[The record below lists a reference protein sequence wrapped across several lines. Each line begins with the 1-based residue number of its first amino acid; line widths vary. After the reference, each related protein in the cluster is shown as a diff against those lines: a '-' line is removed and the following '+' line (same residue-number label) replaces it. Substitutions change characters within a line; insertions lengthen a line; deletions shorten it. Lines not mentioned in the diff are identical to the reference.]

1 MTTFCASPFPPRSSG
16 AAPSTPTPDLQRYP
30 PTHLAIK
37 YNRNDIEDGC
47 ISTLTAALFDIC
59 EVGPMQEVNVYVNFI
74 GFIVPVE
81 WKNTPNARSFR
92 DYLQSPRGALLI
104 TRNVDGIAM
113 SIEFKPWCL
122 PSRNGEA
129 FPWID
134 FHNAPYYPSSLSV
147 CDASSVVVVDASSVV
162 VDASSVVVDA
172 SSVVVDAS
180 SVVVDA
186 SGGSPF
192 PAGTMCCLELRRVP
206 TDASLFDS
214 SYGWYTG
221 FQQLTPTVLARFVR
235 DRLGLKPLG
244 VLEVQYALEHVNP
257 GERSIQWFVECFL
270 PAPPASDLPSET
282 MDLVF
287 HGNEAV
293 FTLSTSEQWRFRL
306 GNPENKNLLEN
317 SRRSVLTYVEYDGRF
332 ALAEAPEA
340 GENDARPN
348 IFGGRPLF
356 GITVDSEN
364 ANTPPKMYRNASVD
378 VVFHYN
384 LV

>member
-1 MTTFCASPFPPRSSG
+1 MTTFWATRFPSRSSG
-16 AAPSTPTPDLQRYP
+16 AAPDLVRNP

-59 EVGPMQEVNVYVNFI
+59 EVGPMQEVHVHVNFI
-74 GFIVPVE
+74 GFIVSVE

-92 DYLQSPRGALLI
+92 TYLQSPQGALLI
-104 TRNVDGIAM
+104 TRNVDDIAT

-129 FPWID
+129 FPWMD
-134 FHNAPYYPSSLSV
+134 FHSAPYYPSSLSV
-147 CDASSVVVVDASSVV
+147 C
-162 VDASSVVVDA
+162 DA

-186 SGGSPF
+186 SGGRPF

-206 TDASLFDS
+206 TDPSLFDS
-214 SYGWYTG
+214 SYGWYNG
-221 FQQLTPTVLARFVR
+221 FQHLTPTVLARFVR
-235 DRLGLKPLG
+235 DQLGLKPLG

-257 GERSIQWFVECFL
+257 GERSVQWFVECFL
-270 PAPPASDLPSET
+270 PAPPTSDLSSET
-282 MDLVF
+282 MDLLF
-287 HGNEAV
+287 HEHESV
-293 FTLSTSEQWRFRL
+293 FTLSTSEQWRLRL

-332 ALAEAPEA
+332 ALGDAPEPN
-340 GENDARPN
+340 ENDARPN

-356 GITVDSEN
+356 GITVDREN
-364 ANTPPKMYRNASVD
+364 ADTPPKMYRNASVES
-378 VVFHYN
+378 VLYN
-384 LV
+384 LI